1 MVVGSSSL
9 FHGFGFGKLLLDL
22 YVELIRFYLFI
33 MLLFHVA
40 LTDWWLLGE
49 SDVIVN
55 HSMLS
60 FGHTAAMRTAR
71 PIYRASHNGDCSRMV
86 LPLMEVDSETF
97 PSYKV

>member
-1 MVVGSSSL
+1 MRACAWGEATS
-9 FHGFGFGKLLLDL
+9 
-22 YVELIRFYLFI
+22 YLRWFSI
-33 MLLFHVA
+33 YSLLFRAA

-49 SDVIVN
+49 SDVVVN

-71 PIYRASHNGDCSRMV
+71 PIYRASRQGDCSRMV

>member
-1 MVVGSSSL
+1 MRACVWG
-9 FHGFGFGKLLLDL
+9 
-22 YVELIRFYLFI
+22 EATCTAYLRWFSI
-33 MLLFHVA
+33 YSLLFRAA

-49 SDVIVN
+49 SDVVVN

-71 PIYRASHNGDCSRMV
+71 PIYRASRKGDCSRMV